1 MTADNWLAL
10 IGILSSGIVGYWV
23 KYFLDKKAQ
32 FSTKNAEIKRKM
44 YQDFV
49 NIVID
54 FFDHTKQQKHNDTQ
68 VVKKI
73 FSFYRQYVLYASPE
87 VISSFSELMQYF
99 YKNGDTS
106 EAIKT
111 TIDDPQA
118 ALKKMTN
125 VFKCMRKDI
134 GLSNRGLG
142 DDGEKLLRAIINDY
156 DEMIK

>member
-1 MTADNWLAL
+1 MTIENWLTL
-10 IGILSSGIVGYWV
+10 IGIVGSGVVGYFA

-49 NIVID
+49 NLVID
-54 FFDHTKQQKHNDTQ
+54 FFDHTKKQKQNDTK

-87 VISSFSELMQYF
+87 VISSFSDLMQYF
-99 YKNGDTS
+99 YRNNIEDQKDNPV
-106 EAIKT
+106 A
-111 TIDDPQA
+111 DDPQA

-134 GLSNRGLG
+134 GLSNNGLG

>member
-1 MTADNWLAL
+1 MTIENWLTL
-10 IGILSSGIVGYWV
+10 IGILSGGILGYLV

-32 FSTKNAEIKRKM
+32 FSTKNSEIKRKM

-54 FFDHTKQQKHNDTQ
+54 FFDHTKKQKQNDTQ

-87 VISSFSELMQYF
+87 VISSFSDLMQYF
-99 YKNGDTS
+99 YKNGSSKEPTM
-106 EAIKT
+106 
-111 TIDDPQA
+111 DDPQA

-134 GLSNRGLG
+134 GLSNKGLG
-142 DDGEKLLRAIINDY
+142 ENGEVLLRAIINDY
-156 DEMIK
+156 DEKIK